1 MTRSFSHAEISLDS
15 NYSNRWRQWNRD
27 ERKRVQASRK
37 YERPRGL
44 VDMQNDR
51 ILPVQYECLN
61 FQTLRDFAL
70 LSIKHRTLLP
80 SVVDTIE
87 QFANCALP

>member
-1 MTRSFSHAEISLDS
+1 MTRSFSYAEFSLDS

-37 YERPRGL
+37 YELPRGL

-51 ILPVQYECLN
+51 ILPLQYESLN
-61 FQTLRDFAL
+61 FPDASRLRAAFDQAPNTGP
-70 LSIKHRTLLP
+70 IGR
-80 SVVDTIE
+80 
-87 QFANCALP
+87 